1 LGGVVLTLR
10 QAELSEDVLIL
21 CDNESVLKAIKK
33 WIGQGGRA
41 TLTNAPDADIL
52 REIVE
57 LLRTSLFALSLSK
70 TQAPGLGRACER
82 CVEAFDA

>member
-1 LGGVVLTLR
+1 MRAPPCLCLR

-41 TLTNAPDADIL
+41 TLANAPDADIL

-57 LLRTSLFALSLSK
+57 LLRTRIEA
-70 TQAPGLGRACER
+70 GRATFFC
-82 CVEAFDA
+82 

>member
-1 LGGVVLTLR
+1 MLALR

-41 TLTNAPDADIL
+41 TLANAPDADIL

-57 LLRTSLFALSLSK
+57 LLQTRTEASRRSRPEPAGAGLRGY
-70 TQAPGLGRACER
+70 PGPI
-82 CVEAFDA
+82 DII